1 MLKNNNN
8 NIIRFHVFISGK
20 VQGVSYRFYTEKQ
33 AQALGVNGWVRNLA
47 DHRVEAVFE
56 GQENAV
62 KNMVKWCNQGSPA
75 AIVKEVISYEEI
87 PEGIKGFR
95 IVYS

>member
-1 MLKNNNN
+1 MIINNNK
-8 NIIRFHVFISGK
+8 IIRFHVFISGK

-47 DHRVEAVFE
+47 DRRVEAVFE
-56 GQENAV
+56 GEEKAV
-62 KNMVKWCNQGSPA
+62 QSMLKWCEQGSPHA
-75 AIVKEVISYEEI
+75 VVNEVISDEEI